1 MDEHARLGEDFG
13 RIGGVMKRM
22 IDFIRVFVS
31 FVFRRDFTGGR
42 ISIKT
47 AFEVSKILSKPIF

>member
-1 MDEHARLGEDFG
+1 
-13 RIGGVMKRM
+13 MKRM